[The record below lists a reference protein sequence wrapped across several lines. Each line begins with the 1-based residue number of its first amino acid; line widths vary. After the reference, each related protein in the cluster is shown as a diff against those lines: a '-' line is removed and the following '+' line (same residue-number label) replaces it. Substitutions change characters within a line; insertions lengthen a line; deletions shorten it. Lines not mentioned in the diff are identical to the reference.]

1 MKGTLKAACLLALA
15 CGMLAGCTKNGMT
28 GKAVTFTATTASDET
43 RTAYS
48 GEGTTSS
55 GVLVKERIDWVD
67 GDKIT
72 IFSPEA
78 LIAYSTTQHAADY
91 VVDSHTTEGT
101 RSRAIISPLVQTST
115 GMANGLWWDESS
127 STNTFYARYPAKADA
142 ISATGMKAEIPDH
155 QKYYA
160 DGTADMDYAFMF
172 AKATAVPGAAE
183 VKLEF
188 KPEFTAFQFQ
198 IDGGGNEA
206 IKVTSITLSSTTST
220 LAGSFMV
227 NCSDDSVTLGSDA
240 TSTLTIDFPTA
251 EGITV
256 VTDPTKPVIINFF
269 ALPVE
274 TISNLTLTIKGSK
287 IGTRK
292 LKLTD
297 ASGTMLSFPGKKKYI
312 IKNLNLPE
320 LLNATGEDI
329 NWDVEA
335 KGESIYW
342 D

>member
-101 RSRAIISPLVQTST
+101 RSRAIISPLVQSST

-127 STNTFYARYPAKADA
+127 ATNSFYARYPADA
-142 ISATGMKAEIPDH
+142 SLINDIGMKAAIPATQD
-155 QKYYA
+155 YLP
-160 DGTADMDYAFMF
+160 DGKVNMDYAFMF
-172 AKATAVPGAAE
+172 AKATAAPGTAE

-188 KPEFTAFQFQ
+188 KPQFTVFQFQ
-198 IDGGGNEA
+198 ISGGGNEA
-206 IKVTSITLSSTTST
+206 VNVTSITLSSTTST
-220 LAGSFMV
+220 LAGAFTVS
-227 NCSDDSVTLGSDA
+227 CSDESVSLGSDGS
-240 TSTLTIDFPTA
+240 STLTVKFPTA
-251 EGITV
+251 DGIKV
-256 VTDPTKPVIINFF
+256 VTDPEKPVIITLF

-274 TISNLTLTIKGSK
+274 TITNLTLTLVGDK
-287 IGTRK
+287 IGTRR

-297 ASGTMLSFPGKKKYI
+297 ASGTMLSFAGKKKYV

-320 LLNATGEDI
+320 LIDATGEDI

-335 KGESIYW
+335 RGESIYW